1 MEWKRSQLPGE
12 GPSVEKVVGMEK
24 VEDYLQRGWS
34 FVARLDDRR
43 CVMRKRKG

>member
-1 MEWKRSQLPGE
+1 MPVE
-12 GPSVEKVVGMEK
+12 GATSEKVVEMGR
-24 VEDYLQRGWS
+24 VEDHLRRGWS

>member
-1 MEWKRSQLPGE
+1 MPVE
-12 GPSVEKVVGMEK
+12 GPTSEKVVEMGT
-24 VEDYLQRGWS
+24 VEDYLRRGWS